1 MLRDVN
7 EGNYALLPLYLV
19 LDSSASMYGE
29 PFAAALNFVPKLLE
43 AMVENPVVADKVR
56 LEVIT
61 FDSIAR
67 VAATLSDKS
76 DLENWYENNKDM
88 QADGDSTNYTNVFR
102 LIKQEVERGVEAVTS
117 EKINGEF
124 YKTYRP
130 AVFFITDGDPVGD
143 NEVSITQAFNEL
155 TSEEF
160 KDSKGR
166 KIRPNIFVVG
176 VGDATKEKLEKYGA
190 SRYKHTEY
198 TVHNSDAVLV
208 RTTRDGVDFTPARV
222 LSNIVPKL
230 VSSIISSTNVGTGM
244 LISKDDLED
253 PLANVDDLFGT
264 EDLEFDFD
272 DFDF

>member
-19 LDSSASMYGE
+19 LDSSASMNGE
-29 PFAAALNFVPKLLE
+29 PFKAALNFVPKLLE

-61 FDSIAR
+61 FDSTAR

-76 DLENWYENNKDM
+76 DLDNWYKNNKDM
-88 QADGDSTNYTNVFR
+88 QADGNSTNYTNVFR

-190 SRYKHTEY
+190 SRY
-198 TVHNSDAVLV
+198 
-208 RTTRDGVDFTPARV
+208 
-222 LSNIVPKL
+222 
-230 VSSIISSTNVGTGM
+230 
-244 LISKDDLED
+244 
-253 PLANVDDLFGT
+253 
-264 EDLEFDFD
+264 
-272 DFDF
+272 